1 MERSKW
7 SHCLLLLIAAC
18 SATPRST
25 SVVPGAAT
33 SSAARA
39 AEVPRPE
46 EPPRMAA
53 PAVES
58 PPAVKPAAMP
68 SQGSPG
74 NAQTPRASDSF
85 TLPASL
91 AKIEGVCAQDLVA
104 QPWTDD
110 ADHRAL
116 FGMCQ
121 ALAVA
126 HGEEAR
132 RQNVWKKDKTRA
144 AEYWARAIKVDLWF
158 DPPVRVAR
166 LELARLD
173 ESPRPETFC
182 NAIGAL
188 SPPIWCSAGLPLE
201 ALAAANSCN
210 YTDRCANAPSK
221 PPKFDLRRHLK
232 DDPID
237 QAALEIVRGAAC
249 TKVSKEGDEL
259 LQALDRNIR
268 GAGFCKERASKPS
281 AASQ

>member
-1 MERSKW
+1 MERAKY
-7 SHCLLLLIAAC
+7 SHCWLFLIAAC

-25 SVVPGAAT
+25 SVVPGAT
-33 SSAARA
+33 TPGAARA
-39 AEVPRPE
+39 AEGSRAE
-46 EPPRMAA
+46 EPRRMAA
-53 PAVES
+53 PAVEP
-58 PPAVKPAAMP
+58 PPAVKSAAVP
-68 SQGSPG
+68 SQEAPG
-74 NAQTPRASDSF
+74 NAQAPRATDSF
-85 TLPASL
+85 TLPAAL
-91 AKIEGVCAQDLVA
+91 AMIEGVCAQDLVA

-126 HGEEAR
+126 HSEEAR
-132 RQNVWKKDKTRA
+132 RQNIWKKDKTRA

-182 NAIGAL
+182 NAMGAL
-188 SPPIWCSAGLPLE
+188 SPPIWCSAGLSLE
-201 ALAAANSCN
+201 ALAAANSCKH
-210 YTDRCANAPSK
+210 TDRCANVPSK

-237 QAALEIVRGAAC
+237 QAVLEIVRAAIC
-249 TKVSKEGDEL
+249 AQVVKEGDAL
-259 LQALDRNIR
+259 LKALDRNIR
-268 GAGFCKERASKPS
+268 GAGSCKERASKPS
-281 AASQ
+281 AASR